1 MIDIYN
7 IPLNDQKTWDMIC
20 EGDCIGMFQIE
31 SNLGKVWCQKIKP
44 RNIEELSAVIALVR
58 PGCLKALE
66 EDENGNIKN
75 LTQHY
80 ADRKNGIDK
89 ITSIHPVVDAIL
101 APTYNILVYQEQAIK
116 ISTDCAGFSPEEAD
130 NLRKAAGKKI
140 ASLMAEVKTKF
151 IEKAKTFGVIDDELA
166 AKLFSWIE
174 KSNRYSF
181 NKSHSVSY
189 ALNSYYS
196 AYVKCHAT
204 KPFYTSWLHYGLQ
217 SQEPFSE
224 IARIAN
230 DAKLHDCDVYTPDI
244 YKKNKNFK
252 LFDGTIFTG
261 LLDVKGVGEAQIN
274 KLRAALD
281 QQSPNLSWLELLYTV
296 ADKVSITCFDHLIKV
311 GAIRFKGFSRKKMLR
326 EYEMWQ
332 QLTTKEKAG
341 MMREYKTTE
350 CEYQNMSDMFR
361 LWGKVKSEG
370 GVCAN
375 KNRAALIQG
384 LAASL
389 DNPPYSLEDNP
400 KWIADQEKE
409 LLGISLTCS
418 AVDECDTFE
427 SNCSC
432 KEFASGFK
440 SGDDFYILAVSIT
453 EIREIKIKSGKNIGK
468 KMAYLSVGDS
478 SGIIGNVTIFANEY
492 EKFSNLLTTGNNV
505 LISGIRD
512 KKSPSTFVVKGMQSL

>member
-7 IPLNDQKTWDMIC
+7 IPLNDKKTWDMIC
-20 EGDCIGMFQIE
+20 DGDCIGMFQIE

-58 PGCLKALE
+58 PGCLKAME
-66 EDENGNIKN
+66 DDENGNTKN

-89 ITSIHPVVDAIL
+89 IIPIHPVVDAIL
-101 APTYNILVYQEQAIK
+101 GPTYNILVYQEQAIK
-116 ISTDCAGFSPEEAD
+116 ISTDCAGFSPTEAD
-130 NLRKAAGKKI
+130 SLRKAAGKKI

-151 IEKAKTFGVIDDELA
+151 IEKAKTFGVIDDDLA

-196 AYVKCHAT
+196 AYVKCHAQ
-204 KPFYTSWLHYGLQ
+204 KEFYTSWLHYGLQ

-230 DAKLHDCDVYTPDI
+230 DAKLHDCDVLTPDI

-261 LLDVKGVGEAQIN
+261 LLDVKGVGEAQIT

-281 QQSPNLSWLELLYTV
+281 EQSPNIPWVKLLHTV
-296 ADKVSITCFDHLIKV
+296 ADKVSVTCFDHLIKV
-311 GAIRFKGFSRKKMLR
+311 GGIRYKDMSRKRMLR

-332 QLTTKEKAG
+332 QLTVKEKTGIMKDYDDAD
-341 MMREYKTTE
+341 K
-350 CEYQNMSDMFR
+350 MSDLFR
-361 LWGKVKSEG
+361 RGGKVKSEG
-370 GVCAN
+370 GFCAN
-375 KNRAALIQG
+375 KNRAALVQS
-384 LAASL
+384 LAESL

-400 KWIADQEKE
+400 RWIADQEKE

-418 AVDECDTFE
+418 QVDECDTFE
-427 SNCSC
+427 ANCSC

-440 SGDDFYILAVSIT
+440 SNDNFYILAANIT
-453 EIREIKIKSGKNIGK
+453 EIRDIKIKNGKNIGK

-492 EKFSNLLTTGNNV
+492 EKYSDLLATGNNV

-512 KKSPSTFVVKGMQSL
+512 KKSPSTFVVKGIQSL